1 MATALD
7 AESNECADMAIPPTP
22 PSSPLALIAARARH
36 PDLGRRR
43 ALICIGCETSMPSGN
58 VEWSFS
64 ELWARTIAAASY
76 LRTKQRAVLRSGKEP
91 PLLSPLQRA
100 SNRSHVIGV
109 MVEEGLELAVAELA
123 IAVAGCAISPLCTSD
138 PPSRLASVLEDISCA
153 TVIVDSQ
160 RDPAAVT
167 RLCQASR
174 MRKDGIQDLLVL
186 EASKLLDADDANM
199 MSDDSIDETDPE
211 SLSHVFFT
219 SGSTGRPKGCILTRN
234 ALAYYCE
241 AKNMAQGVREGD
253 IVFVASPHTFDP
265 SLGDFF
271 ATWAAGAVVALAP
284 RSLIFT
290 QLGTCLANTGATH
303 VTTTPSMLTTISTPL
318 HIPLPNLRVVV
329 LGGETAPASLMVAWH
344 SVVPTLLVTYGVTEC
359 CVYQTYDIVHDVCQR
374 RSLGKP
380 LSRHGCRILL
390 VREPGDYPFDFL
402 AENEPADTTAE
413 VWIAGPMV
421 GLGYANAPEL
431 TEERFRVI
439 ETDGVVERW
448 FRTGDIVRRV
458 LRHDGSSMVEIIGRR
473 DTQVKMN
480 GQRVELGEI
489 EAAVQSSELVSAA
502 ACVISSIGSAPH
514 DVLTAHVVPSP
525 TEIQLDEAMQTAL
538 ELHASLK
545 LAPHM
550 VPRIFVTVQDGTMP
564 LTSSGKVD
572 KLELQRLQNKFTMSR
587 ETTQNKADMSW
598 LEEKISHAWA
608 EALGLPEDSISLGD
622 NFGTLGGNS
631 LSALRAT
638 RALIRST
645 DIKVETKV
653 DDFIGIQSGEAAAL
667 LTAETTPNEAKACS
681 FGLIDGPLAPCE
693 LMRRPILRDYANFL
707 SRSGVLLD
715 PSDKTDEGALHV
727 DIRNPTYEQVHRKID
742 SREMRALIAA
752 CGNGRIS
759 LVRSLLWA
767 GVCPNGRSS
776 TGLTPLHTAAA
787 SGSRQAASCVRALLS
802 AGADPTAA
810 TNAGTLPLHLA
821 AARGDIETL
830 QVLISA
836 GSPVGVTDDDKQ
848 TILHLAARSGSNMAA
863 EIASLACA
871 PLSTRFGGL
880 EAWDKW
886 KRTAADWA
894 QHYSNS
900 EVLLTLRESG
910 SRLNTLSTVLAELAD
925 SKKSNTSHRTQKPER
940 KKARELSTMETL
952 VTHLGGPSLN
962 TSIQAAAG
970 LREIVCANA
979 KNRETARISGAFEPL
994 TALVALAIP
1003 FLRGLQT
1010 GPAAQMT
1017 KSLEAAIH
1025 AAGALRNLSYGN
1037 PTNRRAAANAGA
1049 VETLAEVLRL
1059 YDARIRALNVV
1070 CHKSER
1076 QLAFLAASALINLTW
1091 KNDENKRR
1099 LDNLGISQILSR
1111 THVPRDA
1118 DTNGNLSI
1126 N

>member
-402 AENEPADTTAE
+402 AENEPADTSE
-413 VWIAGPMV
+413 YGCRLWWDLVSRPK
-421 GLGYANAPEL
+421 L

-439 ETDGVVERW
+439 ETDGVVE

-458 LRHDGSSMVEIIGRR
+458 
-473 DTQVKMN
+473 
-480 GQRVELGEI
+480 
-489 EAAVQSSELVSAA
+489 
-502 ACVISSIGSAPH
+502 
-514 DVLTAHVVPSP
+514 
-525 TEIQLDEAMQTAL
+525 
-538 ELHASLK
+538 
-545 LAPHM
+545 
-550 VPRIFVTVQDGTMP
+550 
-564 LTSSGKVD
+564 
-572 KLELQRLQNKFTMSR
+572 
-587 ETTQNKADMSW
+587 
-598 LEEKISHAWA
+598 
-608 EALGLPEDSISLGD
+608 
-622 NFGTLGGNS
+622 
-631 LSALRAT
+631 RA
-638 RALIRST
+638 
-645 DIKVETKV
+645 
-653 DDFIGIQSGEAAAL
+653 
-667 LTAETTPNEAKACS
+667 
-681 FGLIDGPLAPCE
+681 
-693 LMRRPILRDYANFL
+693 
-707 SRSGVLLD
+707 
-715 PSDKTDEGALHV
+715 
-727 DIRNPTYEQVHRKID
+727 
-742 SREMRALIAA
+742 
-752 CGNGRIS
+752 
-759 LVRSLLWA
+759 
-767 GVCPNGRSS
+767 
-776 TGLTPLHTAAA
+776 
-787 SGSRQAASCVRALLS
+787 
-802 AGADPTAA
+802 
-810 TNAGTLPLHLA
+810 
-821 AARGDIETL
+821 
-830 QVLISA
+830 
-836 GSPVGVTDDDKQ
+836 
-848 TILHLAARSGSNMAA
+848 
-863 EIASLACA
+863 
-871 PLSTRFGGL
+871 
-880 EAWDKW
+880 
-886 KRTAADWA
+886 
-894 QHYSNS
+894 
-900 EVLLTLRESG
+900 
-910 SRLNTLSTVLAELAD
+910 
-925 SKKSNTSHRTQKPER
+925 
-940 KKARELSTMETL
+940 
-952 VTHLGGPSLN
+952 
-962 TSIQAAAG
+962 
-970 LREIVCANA
+970 
-979 KNRETARISGAFEPL
+979 
-994 TALVALAIP
+994 
-1003 FLRGLQT
+1003 
-1010 GPAAQMT
+1010 
-1017 KSLEAAIH
+1017 
-1025 AAGALRNLSYGN
+1025 
-1037 PTNRRAAANAGA
+1037 
-1049 VETLAEVLRL
+1049 
-1059 YDARIRALNVV
+1059 
-1070 CHKSER
+1070 
-1076 QLAFLAASALINLTW
+1076 
-1091 KNDENKRR
+1091 
-1099 LDNLGISQILSR
+1099 
-1111 THVPRDA
+1111 
-1118 DTNGNLSI
+1118 
-1126 N
+1126 